1 MAYQRYSIKES
12 LNRLFR
18 LWSGNAPPSD
28 VPNSLSGQ
36 LFSEDEAWSNYVELL
51 AGSLPGETLTIPVVL
66 GNAIAAQQAHRYGEI
81 YVATGTATQALTT
94 SWAKITGSFQ
104 NNTVSSS
111 YVTPEYEYD
120 HILITEAG
128 VYFVE
133 MQLSFSGVPD
143 AMYECAVYKDGV
155 RQEQVRFKREL
166 NVSGSVGSA
175 SAHGLIDVTG
185 SSVAL
190 EIYAVSDGSNN
201 FSVEAGQF
209 TVLKA
214 YV

>member
-1 MAYQRYSIKES
+1 MSYQRYSVKES
-12 LNRLFR
+12 LNRFFR

-28 VPNSLSGQ
+28 VPNSLPGN
-36 LFSEDEAWSNYVELL
+36 LFSVDEAWSNISELF
-51 AGSLPGETLTIPVVL
+51 AGSLPGETLSIPTVL
-66 GNAIAAQQAHRYGEI
+66 GNAIAAQQAHRYGGI

-94 SWAKITGSFQ
+94 SWVKITGSFQ

-111 YVTPEYEYD
+111 YITPEYEFD
-120 HILITEAG
+120 HLSITEAG

-133 MQLSFSGVPD
+133 MQLSFSGIPN
-143 AMYECAVYKDGV
+143 ALYECAVYKDGV
-155 RQEQVRFKREL
+155 RQEQVRFKQEL
-166 NVSGSVGSA
+166 NVSGSVSSA

-185 SSVAL
+185 SAIAL

-201 FSVEAGQF
+201 FTIEAGQF
-209 TVLKA
+209 TILKA

>member
-12 LNRLFR
+12 LNRFFR
-18 LWSGNAPPSD
+18 EWSGNAAPSD
-28 VPNSLSGQ
+28 TPNSLPGT
-36 LFSEDEAWSNYVELL
+36 LFSEDEAWSNLVELF

-66 GNAIAAQQAHRYGEI
+66 ANAIAAQQAHRYGGI

-104 NNTVSSS
+104 NNTLSSS
-111 YVTPEYEYD
+111 YITPDYEFD
-120 HILITEAG
+120 HIVITEAG

-133 MQLSFSGVPD
+133 MQLSFSGGANAV
-143 AMYECAVYKDGV
+143 YECAVYKNGV
-155 RQEQVRFKREL
+155 RQEQVRFKRKL
-166 NVSGSVGSA
+166 NANGDVGSA
-175 SAHGLIDVTG
+175 SAQSLINITG
-185 SSVAL
+185 SSMAL

-201 FSVEAGQF
+201 FAIEAGQF

>member
-28 VPNSLSGQ
+28 APNSLSGQ

-66 GNAIAAQQAHRYGEI
+66 ANAIAAQQAHRYGGI

-94 SWAKITGSFQ
+94 SWVKITGSFQ

-111 YVTPEYEYD
+111 YIDPDYVFD
-120 HILITEAG
+120 HIYITEAG

-133 MQLSFSGVPD
+133 MQLSFSGG
-143 AMYECAVYKDGV
+143 ANAIYECAVYKNGE
-155 RQEQVRFKREL
+155 RQEQVRFKRKL
-166 NVSGSVGSA
+166 NANGDVGSA
-175 SAHGLIDVTG
+175 SAQSLINITG
-185 SSVAL
+185 SATAL

-201 FSVEAGQF
+201 FAIEAGQF
-209 TVLKA
+209 TILKA